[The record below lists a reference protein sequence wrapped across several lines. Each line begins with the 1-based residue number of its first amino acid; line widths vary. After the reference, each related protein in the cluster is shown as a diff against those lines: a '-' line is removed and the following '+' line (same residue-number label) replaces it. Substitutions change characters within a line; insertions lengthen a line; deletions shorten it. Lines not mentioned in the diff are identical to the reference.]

1 MIRTLLSLAAIGGLV
16 IASSPV
22 VFAQGTSKVPPG
34 QQSAGN
40 SGGSPGASGNAPGQT
55 GNPPPGQQFNDSG
68 KTPIG
73 GRPGASGYAPGHLKP
88 VSP

>member
-1 MIRTLLSLAAIGGLV
+1 MIRTLLTLAAIGGLV

-22 VFAQGTSKVPPG
+22 AFAQKTSNGPPG

>member
-1 MIRTLLSLAAIGGLV
+1 MIRTLLTLAAIGGLV

-22 VFAQGTSKVPPG
+22 VFAQGAG
-34 QQSAGN
+34 QQSGN

-55 GNPPPGQQFNDSG
+55 GNPPPGQQYIDSG
-68 KTPIG
+68 KTPTG
-73 GRPGASGYAPGHLKP
+73 GRPGASGYAPGHMKP